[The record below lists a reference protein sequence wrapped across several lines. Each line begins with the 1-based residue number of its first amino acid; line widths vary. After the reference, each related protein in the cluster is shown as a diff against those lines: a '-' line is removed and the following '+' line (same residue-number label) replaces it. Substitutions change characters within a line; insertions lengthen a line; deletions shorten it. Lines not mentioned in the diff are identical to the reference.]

1 MTVDRINKIIK
12 LSQEKKILL
21 IEILSL
27 TKKQKDLI
35 EEDNIDDLGIVL
47 IDKENLMNKID
58 LLDKDFLSL
67 YNSIKSDEGIDSLD
81 KIDIRKF
88 DNLKSLKDIVSEI
101 NKILE
106 DISSIDREN
115 KKNMKSNIDKVKL
128 NIKQVKKG
136 KKAYK
141 GYNYEGVASM
151 LIDEK
156 K

>member
-1 MTVDRINKIIK
+1 MTADRINKIIK

-67 YNSIKSDEGIDSLD
+67 YNSIKSDEGIDSLE

-88 DNLKSLKDIVSEI
+88 DNLKSLKDIISEI
-101 NKILE
+101 NKILD

-141 GYNYEGVASM
+141 GYNYETVESM

>member
-1 MTVDRINKIIK
+1 MTAEMINRIIK
-12 LSQEKKILL
+12 LSQEKKLL
-21 IEILSL
+21 LKEILSL

-47 IDKENLMNKID
+47 IDKENLMNKVD
-58 LLDKDFLSL
+58 LLDKDFLSI
-67 YNSIKSDEGIDSLD
+67 YKSIKLEEEIDSLD

-88 DNLKSLKDIVSEI
+88 DNIKSLKDIISEV
-101 NKILE
+101 NNILT
-106 DISSIDREN
+106 DISSIDHEN
-115 KKNMKSNIDKVKL
+115 KKNMKLNIDKIKQ
-128 NIKQVKKG
+128 NIKQVKKA

-141 GYNYEGVASM
+141 GYNYEGTESI

>member
-1 MTVDRINKIIK
+1 MTADRINKIIK

-67 YNSIKSDEGIDSLD
+67 YNSIKSDEGIDSLE

-88 DNLKSLKDIVSEI
+88 DNLKSLRDIVGEI
-101 NKILE
+101 NKILD

-141 GYNYEGVASM
+141 GYNYETVESM

>member
-1 MTVDRINKIIK
+1 MTVEMINKTIK
-12 LSQEKKILL
+12 LSQEKKVLL
-21 IEILSL
+21 NEILNL

-58 LLDKDFLSL
+58 LLDKEFLSL
-67 YNSIKSDEGIDSLD
+67 YNSIKLEEEIDSLD
-81 KIDIRKF
+81 KIDTRKF
-88 DNLKSLKDIVSEI
+88 KNIKSLKDIISEV
-101 NKILE
+101 NSILTE
-106 DISSIDREN
+106 ISSLDREN
-115 KKNMKSNIDKVKL
+115 TNNMKSNIEKIKL
-128 NIKQVKKG
+128 NIKQVKKA

-141 GYNYEGVASM
+141 GYNYEGIESM

>member
-1 MTVDRINKIIK
+1 MTADRINKIIK

-67 YNSIKSDEGIDSLD
+67 YNSIKSDEGIDSLE

-88 DNLKSLKDIVSEI
+88 GNLKSLRDIVGEI
-101 NKILE
+101 NKILD

-115 KKNMKSNIDKVKL
+115 KKNMKLNIDKVKL

-141 GYNYEGVASM
+141 GYNYETVESM